1 MWRTIVHNIISRR
14 LHYGWVV
21 VAVTALTLIISAGV
35 RSAPGVMVVPLEQD
49 LHWSRAAIS
58 LAVSIGLLCYG
69 LTAPLSGS
77 IMDRFGPRWVMVAG
91 LAIMGVSMI
100 ASARMTEQ
108 WQLNLFWG
116 ALSGVGTGIVALV
129 LGAAVA
135 ARWFVARRGLITGVF
150 GASTSAGQ
158 LIFYP
163 LLVWLVGTL
172 GWRGSIMILAAVALV
187 LLVPVL
193 LLMRNRPTD
202 VGQQPYGA
210 TSTVAEA
217 IVEPAERQGI
227 MRRAIAMPAF
237 WLLTITFFICG
248 ATSNGLI
255 GTHFIP
261 HVGDHGISPNIA
273 AGLLAIMGAM
283 NFVGTIGSG
292 WLTDR
297 YNPRRLLAWYY
308 GFRGLSLLLLPFVTS
323 YTGLTAFAILFGL
336 DYIATVP
343 PTTALVAD
351 TFGHKHVGTVFGWI
365 FCAHQIGAAM
375 AAWLGG
381 VAHDLLGHYGTAFLV
396 AGILAIA
403 AAALSLRIGRV
414 PVPQQIEIAS
424 ASQS

>member
-1 MWRTIVHNIISRR
+1 MRKTFGERFF
-14 LHYGWVV
+14 YGWVV
-21 VAVTALTLIISAGV
+21 VAITALTLVISAGI
-35 RSAPGVMVVPLEQD
+35 RSAPGVMVLPLEQD
-49 LHWSRAAIS
+49 MHWSRAAIS

-69 LTAPLSGS
+69 LTAPLVGS
-77 IMDRFGPRWVMVAG
+77 IMDRFGPRWVMLAG
-91 LAIMGVSMI
+91 LLVMGASML
-100 ASARMTEQ
+100 ASARMTEL

-129 LGAAVA
+129 LGASVA
-135 ARWFVARRGLITGVF
+135 ARWFVSRRGLVTGIF

-163 LLVWLVGTL
+163 LLVWMVGAL
-172 GWRGSIMILAAVALV
+172 GWRTSVLVTGLAALV
-187 LLVPVL
+187 LIVPVL
-193 LLMRNRPTD
+193 LFMRNRPAD
-202 VGQQPYGA
+202 LGLLPYGA
-210 TSTVAEA
+210 TGQASGAA
-217 IVEPAERQGI
+217 EPAHGAGI

-273 AGLLAIMGAM
+273 AGLLAVMGAM

-297 YNPRRLLAWYY
+297 YSPRKLLAWYY
-308 GFRGLSLLLLPFVTS
+308 GFRGLSLLMLPFVTD
-323 YTGLTAFAILFGL
+323 YTGLIAFSVLFGL

-351 TFGHKHVGTVFGWI
+351 TFGRKHVGTVFGWI
-365 FCAHQIGAAM
+365 FCAHQIGAAL

-381 VAHDLLGHYGTAFLV
+381 VAHDTLGHYGTAFLV
-396 AGILAIA
+396 AGILAIS
-403 AAALSLRIGRV
+403 AAALSLRIARPA
-414 PVPQQIEIAS
+414 PVPQVEVAG
-424 ASQS
+424 A

>member
-1 MWRTIVHNIISRR
+1 MYKLPGAR

-21 VAVTALTLIISAGV
+21 VAITALTLIISAGV
-35 RSAPGVMVVPLEQD
+35 RSAPGVMVVPLEQGM
-49 LHWSRAAIS
+49 HWSRGAIS
-58 LAVSIGLLCYG
+58 FAVSIGLLCYG
-69 LTAPLSGS
+69 LTAPLSGWL
-77 IMDRFGPRWVMVAG
+77 IDRIGPRWVMFAG
-91 LAIMGVSMI
+91 LAIMGASML
-100 ASARMTEQ
+100 ASAWMSAL
-108 WQLNLFWG
+108 WQLDLFWG
-116 ALSGVGTGIVALV
+116 ALSGVGTGVVALV

-135 ARWFVARRGLITGVF
+135 NRWFATRRGLITGIF

-163 LLVWLVGTL
+163 LLVWYVGAF
-172 GWRGSIMILAAVALV
+172 GWRSSVLMLAAVAG
-187 LLVPVL
+187 LLLLPVL
-193 LLMRNRPTD
+193 LLMRNAPADMGLR
-202 VGQQPYGA
+202 PYGA
-210 TSTVAEA
+210 AGEAPAVASA
-217 IVEPAERQGI
+217 AGDVGVL
-227 MRRAIAMPAF
+227 RRAVATPAF

-283 NFVGTIGSG
+283 NFVGTIVSG

-297 YNPRRLLAWYY
+297 FDPRKLLAWYY

-323 YTGLTAFAILFGL
+323 YAGLTVFAVMFGL

-351 TFGHKHVGTVFGWI
+351 TFGRRHVGTVFGWI
-365 FCAHQIGAAM
+365 FCAHQIGAAL

-381 VAHDLLGHYGTAFLV
+381 VAHDQFGHYGTAFLV
-396 AGILAIA
+396 AGILAVTA
-403 AAALSLRIGRV
+403 AGLALRIGRAPAARAPEAAV
-414 PVPQQIEIAS
+414 AG
-424 ASQS
+424 

>member
-1 MWRTIVHNIISRR
+1 MYKLPGAR

-21 VAVTALTLIISAGV
+21 VAITALTLIISAGV
-35 RSAPGVMVVPLEQD
+35 RSAPGVMVVPLEQGM
-49 LHWSRAAIS
+49 HWSRGAIS
-58 LAVSIGLLCYG
+58 FAVSIGLLCYG
-69 LTAPLSGS
+69 LTAPLSGWL
-77 IMDRFGPRWVMVAG
+77 IDRIGPRWVMFAG
-91 LAIMGVSMI
+91 LAIMGASML
-100 ASARMTEQ
+100 ASAWMSAL
-108 WQLNLFWG
+108 WQLDLFWG
-116 ALSGVGTGIVALV
+116 ALSGVGTGVVALV

-135 ARWFVARRGLITGVF
+135 NRWFATRRGLITGIF

-163 LLVWLVGTL
+163 LLVWYVGAF
-172 GWRGSIMILAAVALV
+172 GWRSSVLMLAAVAG
-187 LLVPVL
+187 LLLLPVL
-193 LLMRNRPTD
+193 LLMRNAPADIGLR
-202 VGQQPYGA
+202 PYGA
-210 TSTVAEA
+210 AGEAPAVASA
-217 IVEPAERQGI
+217 AGDVGVL
-227 MRRAIAMPAF
+227 RRAVATPAF

-283 NFVGTIGSG
+283 NFVGTIVSG

-297 YNPRRLLAWYY
+297 FDPRKLLAWYY

-323 YTGLTAFAILFGL
+323 YAGLTVFAVMFGL

-351 TFGHKHVGTVFGWI
+351 TFGRRHVGTVFGWI
-365 FCAHQIGAAM
+365 FCAHQIGAAL

-381 VAHDLLGHYGTAFLV
+381 VAHDQFGHYGTAFLV
-396 AGILAIA
+396 AGILAVTA
-403 AAALSLRIGRV
+403 AGLALRIGRAPAARAPEAAV
-414 PVPQQIEIAS
+414 AG
-424 ASQS
+424 